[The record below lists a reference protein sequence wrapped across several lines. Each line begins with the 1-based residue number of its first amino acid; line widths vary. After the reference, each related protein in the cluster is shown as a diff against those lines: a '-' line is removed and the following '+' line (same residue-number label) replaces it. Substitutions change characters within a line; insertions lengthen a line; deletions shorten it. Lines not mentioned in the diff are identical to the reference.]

1 MLRVDIHHNP
11 TADISVIVPVLDD
24 STRLRALL
32 DLIARWSPRPRE
44 MIVVSAEAETRL
56 PAFCEDRDC
65 RYLGSE
71 PCRGTQQDL
80 GARAAKGHILWFLH
94 ADATPC
100 SSSLGEIGRAVT
112 GGAEGGH
119 FKFRFS
125 GSPMLRKKAIEWLI
139 DLRVRFGGIP
149 YGDQGIFVRRDVY
162 LKCGGFPHQPLFEE
176 VALVRRLRS
185 RGRFR
190 ALATPLGVS
199 PRRWERDGWMR
210 RCLNNRRLALAYEGG
225 QTAHRL
231 ASRYD
236 PSRRAPADTADG
248 GPHP

>member
-162 LKCGGFPHQPLFEE
+162 LQ
-176 VALVRRLRS
+176 VRRVPPPAVVRRGS
-185 RGRFR
+185 RWYAGSG
-190 ALATPLGVS
+190 PGGGS
-199 PRRWERDGWMR
+199 EPWQRRWGYRPDAGS
-210 RCLNNRRLALAYEGG
+210 G
-225 QTAHRL
+225 TAGCV
-231 ASRYD
+231 A
-236 PSRRAPADTADG
+236 A
-248 GPHP
+248 